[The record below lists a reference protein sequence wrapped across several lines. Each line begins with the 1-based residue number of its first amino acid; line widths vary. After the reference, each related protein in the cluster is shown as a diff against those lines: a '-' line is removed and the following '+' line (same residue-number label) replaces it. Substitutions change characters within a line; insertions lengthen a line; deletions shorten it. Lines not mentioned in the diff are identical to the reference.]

1 MIPYEIFSTLMQES
15 GVHNQ
20 WEYQE
25 LYDRKIVPIDL
36 VPRNPA
42 NEYVIRV
49 KKLTYSQCKE
59 RFLME
64 QRHQSDIKPNKK
76 CKNQREFL
84 AWCTLNPNREFT
96 THPDRLYK
104 GKGWINWT
112 SFLDSGMC
120 KYVYPSYNELKRM
133 VRKAKIK
140 SHVEYTMWVK
150 KERTKQYHFGIPSN
164 PDSLPKYKGQWENW
178 GEFLGTGRIAN
189 QLMNDPPLRR
199 KK

>member
-1 MIPYEIFSTLMQES
+1 MIPYEIFSTLMQKS

-25 LYDRKIVPIDL
+25 LYDRKIVPVDL

-42 NEYVIRV
+42 EVYVMRV
-49 KKLTYSQCKE
+49 AKLTYLQCK
-59 RFLME
+59 RKFKFE
-64 QRHQSDIKPNKK
+64 QRVSG
-76 CKNQREFL
+76 CKITNQREFV
-84 AWCTLNPNREFT
+84 AWRASNPDAGIVS
-96 THPDRLYK
+96 HPDRLYK
-104 GKGWINWT
+104 GKGWINWA

-120 KYVYPSYNELKRM
+120 KYVYPSYDELKGM